1 MNIYTLINRK
11 NTYSN
16 ISIDNDTNYDYNILK
31 YKLNNI
37 IKYYKNINKLNIY
50 SNRI

>member
-16 ISIDNDTNYDYNILK
+16 ISIDTDINY
-31 YKLNNI
+31 
-37 IKYYKNINKLNIY
+37 YYISQFIFINKNKDKTSHI
-50 SNRI
+50 SF